1 MTENFPQINVRHQT
15 TDPGSL
21 ENINQDECRK
31 LHPGILYPNYQKSK
45 IKKNSWKKP
54 GKNEEKRWE
63 LRPTSQKLCKQG
75 ESGVKYLKS
84 IKRVKKISHQFRIL
98 GGKYPSKVNEKYFLK
113 QKLRA
118 FVTLQ
123 KKMVS
128 LKNIYLSGC
137 VRRVLVKHTRSLL
150 CHTRSFVVAGTLG
163 LVALLHVGSQ
173 FPDQGSTLHPS
184 HCKVDS

>member
-1 MTENFPQINVRHQT
+1 MLNANTRRRRKRETGREEIFETIICLTENFPQINVRHQT

-63 LRPTSQKLCKQG
+63 LRPISQKLCKQG
-75 ESGVKYLKS
+75 ESAVKYLKS
-84 IKRVKKISHQFRIL
+84 IKRVKKISHHFRIL
-98 GGKYPSKVNEKYFLK
+98 GGKYPSKVNEKCFLE

-118 FVTLQ
+118 FVALQ
-123 KKMVS
+123 KKKKWF
-128 LKNIYLSGC
+128 L
-137 VRRVLVKHTRSLL
+137 
-150 CHTRSFVVAGTLG
+150 
-163 LVALLHVGSQ
+163 
-173 FPDQGSTLHPS
+173 
-184 HCKVDS
+184 